1 MNFTMSFAELMPI
14 APVMIVALTAVVV
27 MLLVAIKR
35 NHNLA
40 ATASV
45 IGLNL
50 AALYIIFVVFA
61 GQFAP
66 ANVMNLFIVDPF
78 TMLYQFVI
86 IVAALACCTLSHA
99 YIETYKD
106 NREELYILMLASV
119 TGALLMVA
127 STHYAS
133 FFISLELMSIPVY
146 GLLAYAD
153 GYGLYLC
160 LHRHAELCR

>member
-1 MNFTMSFAELMPI
+1 MNFTMSFAELMPL

-40 ATASV
+40 ATTSV

-50 AALYIIFVVFA
+50 AALYIVFIVLA
-61 GQFAP
+61 GQYAP

-86 IVAALACCTLSHA
+86 VVAALACCTLSHA

-106 NREELYILMLASV
+106 NREELYILMLVSV
-119 TGALLMVA
+119 TGAMLMVA
-127 STHYAS
+127 STSYAS

-146 GLLAYAD
+146 GLLAYT
-153 GYGLYLC
+153 
-160 LHRHAELCR
+160 HQR

>member
-1 MNFTMSFAELMPI
+1 MNFTMSFSELMPL
-14 APVMIVALTAVVV
+14 APAMIVALTAIVV
-27 MLLVAIKR
+27 MLLVAVKR

-40 ATASV
+40 ATTSV

-61 GQFAP
+61 GQYAP

-86 IVAALACCTLSHA
+86 LIAALACCTLSHA

-119 TGALLMVA
+119 TGAMLMVA

-146 GLLAYAD
+146 GLL
-153 GYGLYLC
+153 GW
-160 LHRHAELCR
+160 